1 MFRRLFLLSL
11 SCAVLFF
18 ANGGCYPGGGVGP
31 VSKTATQQRLNLPN
45 WGVVI
50 DASYERKLD
59 GVVPGYRIMTIA
71 LTNRSVD
78 MMKLDPVNDQWT
90 VEDAWGRKQRAVVSL
105 RIRDG
110 RTWAQLPPRVQDL
123 VEYPAGV
130 QMGYT
135 QTFDIFF
142 PEHVD
147 LERFRSISF
156 YSAMLKQNFDALS
169 NTSLE
174 RAVPAGEEVPT
185 EVPDKFKTPTPSKTS
200 KKTSS
205 PQKYR

>member
-1 MFRRLFLLSL
+1 MRRRLSFTLLSVFLLL
-11 SCAVLFF
+11 PTL
-18 ANGGCYPGGGVGP
+18 GCFSGGGSGP

-50 DASYERKLD
+50 DASYDRKLD

-78 MMKLDPVNDQWT
+78 MMKLDPVSDQW
-90 VEDAWGRKQRAVVSL
+90 VIEDAWGRKQKAVVSL
-105 RIRDG
+105 RVRDG
-110 RTWAQLPPRVQDL
+110 RTWTQLHPRVQDL
-123 VEYPAGV
+123 LEHPAGV

-156 YSAMLKQNFDALS
+156 YSAVLNQ
-169 NTSLE
+169 
-174 RAVPAGEEVPT
+174 
-185 EVPDKFKTPTPSKTS
+185 
-200 KKTSS
+200 
-205 PQKYR
+205 